1 MLAGSGG
8 SQILLRAACASLLN
22 FPPKRP
28 PVGYRLVPDLAVG
41 QPRISNGARTYT
53 FTIRRGRRFG
63 VTGKFVTPRD
73 VAQTFNRAL
82 DPRFKLPNGDLTQ
95 LAGTLSDIKGAD
107 AVLADRAR
115 RAKGVVVRGRKVI
128 LRLASFD
135 HPYFLQAA
143 ATLCILPAGLPVDP
157 EGARAPLRTAGPY
170 TITAYSPGRSIT
182 LRRNRFY
189 SGPFPARVERIVAR
203 LTDEGSIVDRVR
215 RGEFEW
221 GAVTSRFL
229 ADKARELESRYGINK
244 GRFFVTRGTF
254 LRLLVLNASR
264 PLFDD
269 NAPLRQAVNNA
280 VDRRALVEARGY
292 RAGNLTDQYLPPSF
306 PGFTDAHI
314 YRLRRPNLTEARR
327 LAKGHTRRRKV
338 VFYGPDNA
346 VGKATGEILARNL
359 AAIGLD
365 VEAKYWS
372 APDPLFRKLRT
383 RGEPFDIGYV
393 GWSSVP
399 DPSLLSFLF
408 HGRGIGREGYG
419 NWSYFN
425 SPRFNRALERA
436 AGLTGPARYRAYGAL
451 DVELAHDAAPAVAFA
466 YDNAM
471 TIVGPRVPRRC
482 VVLTPGF
489 DILAACL
496 KR

>member
-8 SQILLRAACASLLN
+8 SQILLRAACASLLTY
-22 FPPKRP
+22 PPKP
-28 PVGYRLVPDLAVG
+28 PPAGYRLVPDLAAG

-82 DPRFKLPNGDLTQ
+82 DPRFKSPKGELTG

-215 RGEFEW
+215 RGEFDW
-221 GAVTSRFL
+221 GAPRPFKL
-229 ADKARELESRYGINK
+229 ADRARQRESQYGINK
-244 GRFFVTRGTF
+244 RRFFVTPGTF

-264 PLFDD
+264 PLFHN
-269 NAPLRQAVNNA
+269 NADLRRAVNNA
-280 VDRRALVEARGY
+280 VDRQGLLKARGY

-306 PGFTDAHI
+306 PGFRPAHI
-314 YRLRRPNLTEARR
+314 YRLGRPNLTEARR
-327 LAKGHTRRRKV
+327 LAKGHTKSRKV
-338 VFYGPDNA
+338 VFYGPA
-346 VGKATGEILARNL
+346 LALGEATAQILTRNL

-365 VEAKYWS
+365 VEVKLW
-372 APDPLFRKLRT
+372 PPEDLFDRMAT
-383 RGEPFDIGYV
+383 PGEPYDIGYI
-393 GWSSVP
+393 GWSSQP
-399 DPSLLSFLF
+399 DPALLTFLF

-419 NWSYFN
+419 NRSYFN

-436 AGLTGPARYRAYGAL
+436 ARLTGRARYRAYGAL
-451 DVELAHDAAPAVAFA
+451 DVELAHDAAPAVAYA
-466 YDNAM
+466 YDNMM